1 MAGRPRY
8 SHERNHL
15 LTKNS
20 LWLCACRGIDDMKG
34 EHGYSLIEMMMAVG
48 IIAVVGAMVIPIT
61 DTSLRGGRLRGDASV
76 IRNLIG
82 VAKMRA
88 SSNFTRARLYA
99 DLGARTYVLQIW
111 DKTANAWV
119 DDGGINQ
126 LSTGVN
132 FGFAALNAP
141 PPNTQVNI
149 AQSPT
154 CTNGLTAAGAIGN
167 TACVTFNS
175 RGLPIDADGNLYP
188 RHAVYVTGDDAVW
201 VTTITTTPLIRFWS
215 SPHLANPV
223 WTPR

>member
-1 MAGRPRY
+1 M
-8 SHERNHL
+8 
-15 LTKNS
+15 KDQ
-20 LWLCACRGIDDMKG
+20 RG
-34 EHGYSLIEMMMAVG
+34 YTLVEMMLALGVIG
-48 IIAVVGAMVIPIT
+48 VIAAFVIPIT
-61 DTSLRGGRLRGDASV
+61 DTSIRGSRLRGDAAV
-76 IRNLIG
+76 IRNLVG

-88 SSNFTRARLYA
+88 SANFTRARVYA

-119 DDGGINQ
+119 DDGGINR
-126 LSTGVN
+126 LSTGVS
-132 FGFAALNAP
+132 FGFSVLNAP
-141 PPNTQVNI
+141 PPNTQVII

-188 RHAVYVTGDDAVW
+188 RHALYVTGDDAVFA
-201 VTTITTTPLIRFWS
+201 TTITTTPLIRFWS